1 MVVAAWTGTAPM
13 ITQSQK
19 QVHVIGVLKGQT
31 TGRERKT
38 VNAAACVYVCM
49 CVHTMLQ
56 RRFLQQMSVRSTA
69 FVRPASFDSPV
80 T

>member
-1 MVVAAWTGTAPM
+1 M

-19 QVHVIGVLKGQT
+19 QVHVIRILKGQT

-38 VNAAACVYVCM
+38 DNTAVCVYVCM

-56 RRFLQQMSVRSTA
+56 PSFLQQMSVRSTA
-69 FVRPASFDSPV
+69 CIRPASFDSPV